1 MPFTAM
7 PLEGAMALREVGRT
21 RRAGITLA
29 VGGLL
34 GIVAAGGC
42 SSGQAKDAGGAQ
54 LARADSAATVPDA
67 APETG
72 PTGAAI
78 YQRCATCHQPNGKG
92 MAGAFPPLA
101 GSEWAN
107 AKDPAVPIRIVL
119 HGLNGPITVAQ
130 KRFNSAM
137 PPYGTN
143 QPLDDSAV
151 AAVLTYVRS
160 SWGNASSAVTPAEV
174 AAQRAATASRTT
186 PWTAQLLEPL
196 LKAGAP

>member
-1 MPFTAM
+1 MIL
-7 PLEGAMALREVGRT
+7 LESKCTRRIGAVLGAGAMLGLAAL
-21 RRAGITLA
+21 A
-29 VGGLL
+29 
-34 GIVAAGGC
+34 GC
-42 SSGQAKDAGGAQ
+42 SSGQAKGAAKTAQMAG
-54 LARADSAATVPDA
+54 ADSAASIPDA

-72 PTGAAI
+72 PTGATI

-107 AKDPAVPIRIVL
+107 AREPAVPIRIVL
-119 HGLNGPITVAQ
+119 HGLSGPITVASQ
-130 KRFNSAM
+130 RFNSAM

-143 QPLDDSAV
+143 QPLNDSAV

-160 SWGNASSAVTPAEV
+160 SWGNSASAVTPAEV
-174 AAQRAATASRTT
+174 AAQRAATSTRTT

-196 LKAGAP
+196 LRAGSQ

>member
-1 MPFTAM
+1 MIL
-7 PLEGAMALREVGRT
+7 LESQCTRRIGAVLGAGAMLGLAAL
-21 RRAGITLA
+21 A
-29 VGGLL
+29 
-34 GIVAAGGC
+34 GC
-42 SSGQAKDAGGAQ
+42 SSGQAKGPANTAQMAGVE
-54 LARADSAATVPDA
+54 SAASVPDA

-72 PTGAAI
+72 PTGATI

-101 GSEWAN
+101 GSEWAT
-107 AKDPAVPIRIVL
+107 AKEPAVPIRIVL
-119 HGLNGPITVAQ
+119 HGLNGPITVAHQ
-130 KRFNSAM
+130 RFNSAM

-160 SWGNASSAVTPAEV
+160 SWGNSASAITPAEV
-174 AAQRAATASRTT
+174 AAQRAATATRTT

-196 LKAGAP
+196 LNAGAH